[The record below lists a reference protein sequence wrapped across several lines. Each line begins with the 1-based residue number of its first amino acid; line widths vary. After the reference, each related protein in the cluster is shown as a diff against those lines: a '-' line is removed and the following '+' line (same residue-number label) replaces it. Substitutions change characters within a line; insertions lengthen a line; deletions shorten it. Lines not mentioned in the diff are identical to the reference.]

1 MSMTRKNYQAI
12 ATNFGFEMRD
22 QTGQSQL
29 DMLKMVRSFIE
40 VAKQDNPLFDEETFS
55 SWVYDTSVR
64 LRDLDGKRVKSA

>member
-1 MSMTRKNYQAI
+1 MTRKNYQAI

>member
-40 VAKQDNPLFDEETFS
+40 VAKQDNPHFDESTFS
-55 SWVYDTSVR
+55 SWVYDTSMR
-64 LRDLDGKRVKSA
+64 LRDLDGKRVKVS